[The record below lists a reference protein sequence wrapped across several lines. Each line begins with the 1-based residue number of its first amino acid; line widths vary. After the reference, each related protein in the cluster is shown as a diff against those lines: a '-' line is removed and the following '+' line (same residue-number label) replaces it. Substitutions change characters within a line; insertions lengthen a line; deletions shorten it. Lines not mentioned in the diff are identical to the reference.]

1 MLLTMMGSVFA
12 DDVTK
17 PIPLKGGANNVT
29 IEPIAPSTYVFDDGK
44 SNLFAAKYTVTANQ
58 TNVFQLKD
66 LDVSGFDTLVIKFGT
81 GQIGTW
87 AVWDGDYHPSDSW
100 EKFETVCSGKNT
112 LGEITVFNNQSSVEE
127 GTCITITEMY
137 LAKENGEKTPLALRG
152 GKDGIIIEPIYPSTL
167 QTPSYNRD
175 NLYAATFTSTATF
188 QNIFQYKPLDVTQE
202 IQDGFKK
209 IVVEFDGNVEGDWY
223 LHAYGEGNDPYFN
236 LKGLTKYEVELTDAD
251 KVNDFTIFSLW
262 SVPSKPI
269 TIKTC
274 YFSKSP
280 ATYSVGGQG
289 WATCGSTKAV
299 NYGTGVKAY
308 VGKLEN
314 GVVKLQQVTA
324 VPANTAVIV
333 NAAEG
338 TYEYSYVES
347 ADNVENDLK
356 ISDGKVQNDEANTI
370 YVLAKSNDVLG
381 FYKLASGNSVP
392 AGKAYLTIP
401 AGSAVREFIAIDG
414 EATAIKTIETAKA
427 DGAIYNLAGQQVKK
441 AQKGI
446 YVINGKKAIVK

>member
-1 MLLTMMGSVFA
+1 MSA
-12 DDVTK
+12 DDNTK
-17 PIPLKGGANNVT
+17 PIPLKGGANSVT
-29 IEPIAPSTYVFDDGK
+29 IAPIAPSTYDYDDGK
-44 SNLFAAKYTVTANQ
+44 SNLFAAKFTVTANQ
-58 TNVFQLKD
+58 SNIFKIF
-66 LDVSGFDTLVIKFGT
+66 DVDVTGYKKLVIKYSDMT
-81 GQIGTW
+81 GVW
-87 AVWDGDYHPSDSW
+87 AVWTGDYIP
-100 EKFETVCSGKNT
+100 
-112 LGEITVFNNQSSVEE
+112 LGESGTFEKDNLSSNIEELTIFNNESPVAE
-127 GTCITITEMY
+127 GTSITITEVY
-137 LAKENGEKTPLALRG
+137 LEKENGDKTPLALRG
-152 GKDGIIIEPIYPSTL
+152 GKDGITIEPIAPSTL

-202 IQDGFKK
+202 IAAGFKK

-236 LKGLTKYEVELTDAD
+236 LKGLTKYEVELTDANV
-251 KVNDFTIFSLW
+251 VNDFTIFSLW

-269 TIKTC
+269 TIKAC

-299 NYGTGVKAY
+299 SYGTGVKAY